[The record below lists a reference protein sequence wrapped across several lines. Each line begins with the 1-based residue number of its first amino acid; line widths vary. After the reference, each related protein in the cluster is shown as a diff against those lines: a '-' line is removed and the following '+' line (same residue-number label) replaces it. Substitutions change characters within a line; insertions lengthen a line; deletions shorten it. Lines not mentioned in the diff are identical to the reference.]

1 MFQSNASSRY
11 HARQEKTHAA
21 NTNAGARRALGD
33 ISNNTASGVHKVTK
47 QFSDLS
53 ANASHRPSPPVANT
67 RSASRPSSRG
77 RVAPAAP
84 NVQTWVDIDK
94 DDSSNPQACVEY
106 VNDIYQHFFATEG
119 KAGPSAN
126 YISKQADINE
136 KFRAILVDW
145 LVEVHLKFRCKTET
159 LYLCVNIIDRYLERV
174 QVSRGKLQL
183 VGVTCLLLAA
193 KYEEIYPPE
202 VRDLVY
208 VTDKAYTR
216 QQILQMESSVV
227 NTLGFKMTVPTHYK
241 FLVRFIK
248 AAQCDTRTK
257 LIAYYFCE
265 KTLCEYSMLKYKP
278 SEISAAAVYLAMRA
292 VHSPNRWTPTLEHY
306 SKYTLSDIMPCARDI
321 VNIVQNPGTNAN
333 LNAINKKYSAQK
345 FGDAAG
351 AAKTVTSA

>member
-11 HARQEKTHAA
+11 QTRQEKTHQA
-21 NTNAGARRALGD
+21 NPTAGTRRALGD
-33 ISNNTASGVHKVTK
+33 ISNNTATGVHKVTK

-67 RSASRPSSRG
+67 RAGARPNSRG
-77 RVAPAAP
+77 RVAPAMP
-84 NVQTWVDIDK
+84 NVQNWVDIDK
-94 DDSSNPQACVEY
+94 DDAANPQACVEY
-106 VNDIYQHFFATEG
+106 VNEIYDHFFATEG
-119 KAGPSAN
+119 KSGPSAN
-126 YISKQADINE
+126 YIARQADINE
-136 KFRAILVDW
+136 KMRAILVDW
-145 LVEVHLKFRCKTET
+145 LVEVHLKFRLKTET
-159 LYLCVNIIDRYLERV
+159 LYLCVNIIDRYLERA
-174 QVSRGKLQL
+174 QVSRSKLQL
-183 VGVTCLLLAA
+183 LGVTCLLLAA

-216 QQILQMESSVV
+216 QQILKMESAIV
-227 NTLGFKMTVPTHYK
+227 NTLGFKLTVPTHYK

-265 KTLCEYSMLKYKP
+265 KTLCDYSMLKYKP

-292 VHSPNRWTPTLEHY
+292 VNSASPWTPTLEHY
-306 SKYTLSDIMPCARDI
+306 SKYALADVMPCARDI
-321 VNIVQNPGTNAN
+321 VNIVQNASSAN
-333 LNAINKKYSAQK
+333 LQAINKKYSQQK

-351 AAKTVTSA
+351 AAKTVTSV